1 MTPSHPYDFTDAI
14 AHAVTESLK
23 PERLSAVLGDQLNA
37 GLSEQLAG
45 AGRILLTGSGDSL
58 FAAHAMRPAL
68 ERWTGRL
75 VEVRTAIELAR
86 YDLDLLDPGR
96 DLVVALSNS
105 GSSSRTRE
113 TVLLSKS
120 QGIRTLGL
128 TGSLDGPLAATAD
141 IVLHRPVDDV
151 ALPAHWGRVFLNMSE
166 YLAALLAL
174 AEVGL
179 AVGRVRNRLDEEQT
193 NATRGAI
200 MKAVHGLPA
209 EAAALNSQIASV
221 AEDWA
226 KRSAIWCLGAG
237 PSAGTAAYAAAK
249 FHEQVPLAGI
259 AQDLEEWAH
268 LEYFLTLRIGRESA
282 VVVHAPA
289 GASFDRAEEIVTG
302 IAKAGGEALVA
313 APAGCDGFD
322 GAKAV
327 ALLRPMSEL
336 LSPFTYHLPV
346 QLLTLH
352 IARLRGVAH
361 IPLRREDDRWLIRGG
376 LVRETPAACP
386 RMAR

>member
-1 MTPSHPYDFTDAI
+1 MTPSHPDDFADAV
-14 AHAVTESLK
+14 AHAVTDSLK
-23 PERLSAVLGDQLNA
+23 PEQLSAQLRDQLGA
-37 GLSEQLAG
+37 GLSQRVAD

-58 FAAHAMRPAL
+58 FAARSMRPAL
-68 ERWTGRL
+68 ERWTGQL

-86 YDLDLLDPGR
+86 YDLELLDPSR
-96 DLVVALSNS
+96 DLVVSISNS

-120 QGIRTLGL
+120 RGIRTLGI
-128 TGSLDGPLAATAD
+128 TGTLDGPLAATAD
-141 IVLHRPVDDV
+141 FVLHRPVDDV

-179 AVGRVRNRLDEEQT
+179 AAGKTRNRLDGYEI
-193 NATRGAI
+193 AGVRGAI
-200 MKAVHGLPA
+200 FEAIESLPA
-209 EAAALNSQIASV
+209 EAAALDSQIAAV
-221 AEDWA
+221 AVDWA
-226 KRSAIWCLGAG
+226 QKPAIWCLGSG
-237 PSAGTAAYAAAK
+237 PSAGTASYAAAK

-302 IAKAGGEALVA
+302 IANAGGEAMVV
-313 APAGCDGFD
+313 APAGRNDFD
-322 GAKAV
+322 CAKAV
-327 ALLRPMSEL
+327 VPLRPIL
-336 LSPFTYHLPV
+336 
-346 QLLTLH
+346 
-352 IARLRGVAH
+352 
-361 IPLRREDDRWLIRGG
+361 
-376 LVRETPAACP
+376 
-386 RMAR
+386 